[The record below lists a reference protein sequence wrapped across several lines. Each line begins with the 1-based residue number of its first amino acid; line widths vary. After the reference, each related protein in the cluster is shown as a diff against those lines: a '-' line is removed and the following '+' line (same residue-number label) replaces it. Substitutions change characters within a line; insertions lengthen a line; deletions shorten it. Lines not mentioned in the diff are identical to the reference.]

1 MGSDSDK
8 NRIEVVYTSDSPLRR
23 PGQLLYDM
31 CKDISESRELALR
44 LFLRNIRSKYR
55 QTMFGYVW
63 AFLPP
68 VFTTLVFVFL
78 NSQKIINVGDTEIPY
93 PAYVLIGTLLWQGFA
108 DALNSPLRAMN
119 ESKSFLIKINFP
131 REALI
136 LAGVG
141 EVLFNFTIRLVLFF
155 AVFLWYRLSLPLSV
169 LLAPVGIL
177 ALIALGLMFGLLL
190 APLGM
195 LYQDLEK
202 ALPLITTV
210 WLLLTPVVY
219 PPLTNW
225 PASLLSSLNPVSPL
239 LVTTRE
245 MLTQGSFSQV
255 TGFMVVSS
263 TTCIL
268 LFLVWVLYRLALPHL
283 IERMGA

>member
-155 AVFLWYRLSLPLSV
+155 AVFLWYRLSLPLSI

-219 PPLTNW
+219 PPLTSW
-225 PASLLSSLNPVSPL
+225 PASLPRNARAAWWPRRRATTVPALRSPPESSG
-239 LVTTRE
+239 R
-245 MLTQGSFSQV
+245 
-255 TGFMVVSS
+255 
-263 TTCIL
+263 
-268 LFLVWVLYRLALPHL
+268 PH
-283 IERMGA
+283 AS

>member
-1 MGSDSDK
+1 
-8 NRIEVVYTSDSPLRR
+8 
-23 PGQLLYDM
+23 
-31 CKDISESRELALR
+31 
-44 LFLRNIRSKYR
+44 
-55 QTMFGYVW
+55 
-63 AFLPP
+63 
-68 VFTTLVFVFL
+68 
-78 NSQKIINVGDTEIPY
+78 
-93 PAYVLIGTLLWQGFA
+93 
-108 DALNSPLRAMN
+108 MN
-119 ESKSFLIKINFP
+119 ESKSFLVKINFP
-131 REALI
+131 REALV

-155 AVFLWYRLSLPLSV
+155 AVFLWYRLSLPLSM
-169 LLAPVGIL
+169 LLAPMGIL

-190 APLGM
+190 VPLGM

-245 MLTQGSFSQV
+245 MLTRGSFSLM

-268 LFLVWVLYRLALPHL
+268 LFLVWILYRLALPHL

>member
-1 MGSDSDK
+1 MESDSGN
-8 NRIEVVYTSDSPLRR
+8 NRVEAVYSSESPLRR
-23 PGQLLYDM
+23 PGQLLRHM
-31 CKDISESRELALR
+31 FKDISESRELALR

-68 VFTTLVFVFL
+68 VVTTLVFVFL
-78 NSQKIINVGDTEIPY
+78 NSQKIINVGDTDIPY
-93 PAYVLIGTLLWQGFA
+93 PAYVLIGTLLWQGFV
-108 DALNSPLRAMN
+108 DALNSPLRAMS
-119 ESKSFLIKINFP
+119 ESKSFLVKINFP
-131 REALI
+131 REALV

-155 AVFLWYRLSLPLSV
+155 AVFLWYRLSLPLSI

-245 MLTQGSFSQV
+245 MLTQGSFSQL
-255 TGFMVVSS
+255 TGFMVVGF

-268 LFLVWVLYRLALPHL
+268 LLLVWILCRLALPHL

>member
-141 EVLFNFTIRLVLFF
+141 EVLFNFTIRLVLFL
-155 AVFLWYRLSLPLSV
+155 AVFLWYRLSLPLSI

-177 ALIALGLMFGLLL
+177 ALIAFGLMFGLLL

>member
-1 MGSDSDK
+1 MGSDSGN
-8 NRIEVVYTSDSPLRR
+8 NRIEAVYTSDSPLRR
-23 PGQLLYDM
+23 PGQLLRDM
-31 CKDISESRELALR
+31 LKDISESRELALR
-44 LFLRNIRSKYR
+44 LFLRNVKSKYR

-68 VFTTLVFVFL
+68 VVTTVVFVFL
-78 NSQKIINVGDTEIPY
+78 NSQKIINVGETEIPY
-93 PAYVLIGTLLWQGFA
+93 PAYVLIGTLLWQGFV

-119 ESKSFLIKINFP
+119 ESKSFLVKINFP
-131 REALI
+131 REALV

-141 EVLFNFTIRLVLFF
+141 EVLFSFTIRLVLFF
-155 AVFLWYRLSLPLSV
+155 AVFLWYRLSLPLSI

-245 MLTQGSFSQV
+245 MLTQGSFSHL
-255 TGFMVVSS
+255 TGFILISS
-263 TTCIL
+263 MTCIL
-268 LFLVWVLYRLALPHL
+268 LLLVWILCRLALPHL

>member
-1 MGSDSDK
+1 M
-8 NRIEVVYTSDSPLRR
+8 
-23 PGQLLYDM
+23 
-31 CKDISESRELALR
+31 
-44 LFLRNIRSKYR
+44 
-55 QTMFGYVW
+55 
-63 AFLPP
+63 
-68 VFTTLVFVFL
+68 
-78 NSQKIINVGDTEIPY
+78 
-93 PAYVLIGTLLWQGFA
+93 
-108 DALNSPLRAMN
+108 
-119 ESKSFLIKINFP
+119 
-131 REALI
+131 
-136 LAGVG
+136 
-141 EVLFNFTIRLVLFF
+141 LFF

-195 LYQDLEK
+195 LYHDLEK

>member
-1 MGSDSDK
+1 MESDSGI
-8 NRIEVVYTSDSPLRR
+8 NRVEAVYSSESPLRR
-23 PGQLLYDM
+23 PGQLLRDM
-31 CKDISESRELALR
+31 FQDISESRELALR
-44 LFLRNIRSKYR
+44 LFIRNIRSKYR
-55 QTMFGYVW
+55 QTVFGYVW

-68 VFTTLVFVFL
+68 VVTTMVFVFL
-78 NSQKIINVGDTEIPY
+78 NSQKIINVGDTDIPY
-93 PAYVLIGTLLWQGFA
+93 PAYVLIGTLLWQGFV
-108 DALNSPLRAMN
+108 DALNSPLRVMN
-119 ESKSFLIKINFP
+119 ESKSFLVKINFP
-131 REALI
+131 REALV

-155 AVFLWYRLSLPLSV
+155 AVFLWYRLSLPLSI

-190 APLGM
+190 APFGM

-202 ALPLITTV
+202 ALPLITTL
-210 WLLLTPVVY
+210 WLFLTPVVY
-219 PPLTNW
+219 PPLTKW

-245 MLTQGSFSQV
+245 MLTQGSFSQL
-255 TGFMVVSS
+255 TGFMVVGS

-268 LFLVWVLYRLALPHL
+268 LFLVWVLCRLALPHL

>member
-1 MGSDSDK
+1 MGFDSGN
-8 NRIEVVYTSDSPLRR
+8 NRVEAVYTYDSSLRR
-23 PGQLLYDM
+23 PGQLLRDM
-31 CKDISESRELALR
+31 LKDISESRELALR
-44 LFLRNIRSKYR
+44 LFLRNITSKYR
-55 QTMFGYVW
+55 QTVFGYVW

-68 VFTTLVFVFL
+68 IFTTMVFVFL
-78 NSQKIINVGDTEIPY
+78 NSQKIIDVRDTDIPY
-93 PAYVLIGTLLWQGFA
+93 PAYVLIGTLLWQGFV

-119 ESKSFLIKINFP
+119 ESKSFLVKINFP
-131 REALI
+131 REALV

-155 AVFLWYRLSLPLSV
+155 AVFLWYRLSLPLSI

-177 ALIALGLMFGLLL
+177 ALITLGLMFGLLV
-190 APLGM
+190 APLGI

-202 ALPLITTV
+202 ALPLVTTV

-245 MLTQGSFSQV
+245 MITQGSFSQM
-255 TGFMVVSS
+255 TGFVVVGS
-263 TTCIL
+263 TTCVL
-268 LFLVWVLYRLALPHL
+268 LFLVWILYRLALPHL

>member
-1 MGSDSDK
+1 MISDSGN
-8 NRIEVVYTSDSPLRR
+8 NRVEAVYTSDSPLRR
-23 PGQLLYDM
+23 PGRLLRDM
-31 CKDISESRELALR
+31 LRDISESRELALR
-44 LFLRNIRSKYR
+44 LFLRNVKSKYR

-68 VFTTLVFVFL
+68 VVTTVVFVFL
-78 NSQKIINVGDTEIPY
+78 NSQKIINVGDTDIPY
-93 PAYVLIGTLLWQGFA
+93 PAYVLIGTLLWQGFV

-119 ESKSFLIKINFP
+119 ESKSFLVKINFP
-131 REALI
+131 REALV

-155 AVFLWYRLSLPLSV
+155 AVFLWYRLSLPLSI
-169 LLAPVGIL
+169 LFAPVGIL

-245 MLTQGSFSQV
+245 MLTQGSFSQL
-255 TGFMVVSS
+255 TGFMVVGL

-268 LFLVWVLYRLALPHL
+268 LLLVWILCRLALPHL